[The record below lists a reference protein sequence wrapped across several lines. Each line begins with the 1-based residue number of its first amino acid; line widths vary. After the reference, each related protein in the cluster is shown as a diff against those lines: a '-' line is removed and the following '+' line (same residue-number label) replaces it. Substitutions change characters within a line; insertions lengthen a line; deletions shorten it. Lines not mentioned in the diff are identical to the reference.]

1 MNRSAKAS
9 VILLAAA
16 LINCTAHAAQAPSK
30 PSPAVQ
36 RAIRS
41 MFDVHAI
48 SEAVISPDGRRVAWV
63 ESLSGKNG
71 APSSNSAI
79 RVADWRSHSTP
90 LRITAATGGAAA
102 AESDVAWSP
111 DSKRL
116 AFLSD
121 ATHSGQLQL
130 YVAAPGVPARQL
142 THVKGDLSNPAWSPD
157 GKSIAFLFIENAPR
171 AAGPLA
177 AETRDEGVVGTKTYE
192 QRLAIVN
199 IASGRVRQITPANM
213 YVYEYDWS
221 PDSKKLVATAAHGNG
236 DDNWY
241 VAQIYIFDAAIL
253 VAPQSISNPTCK
265 LGHRNGRPTAKPS
278 LSSLA

>member
-1 MNRSAKAS
+1 MLSKRISSLSRIAIIFGVWCLACVPALAGGAPAHSATKSSAVGPQAS
-9 VILLAAA
+9 RHATPPAMQEA
-16 LINCTAHAAQAPSK
+16 L
-30 PSPAVQ
+30 
-36 RAIRS
+36 RD
-41 MFDVHAI
+41 MFNVHAI

-102 AESDVAWSP
+102 AESNVAWSP

-157 GKSIAFLFIENAPR
+157 GKSIAFLFI
-171 AAGPLA
+171 
-177 AETRDEGVVGTKTYE
+177 
-192 QRLAIVN
+192 
-199 IASGRVRQITPANM
+199 
-213 YVYEYDWS
+213 
-221 PDSKKLVATAAHGNG
+221 
-236 DDNWY
+236 
-241 VAQIYIFDAAIL
+241 
-253 VAPQSISNPTCK
+253 
-265 LGHRNGRPTAKPS
+265 
-278 LSSLA
+278 